1 MLKFDGTK
9 NVKRVCKLILCKKMH
24 LRNVCLMML
33 NNRQENLFKLSKK
46 IVLYKKNCFMY
57 YDEKQ
62 TTSFDGIRIRLF
74 FD

>member
-1 MLKFDGTK
+1 
-9 NVKRVCKLILCKKMH
+9 
-24 LRNVCLMML
+24 MML

-74 FD
+74 FA